1 MKRMKYALLA
11 AALTVASVAAVP
23 ASDSEAAVK
32 GTWKQDSKGWWVA
45 YSKGYAK
52 SEWFN
57 GYWIKKDGYWDG
69 VSKKATWKKDSK
81 GWWFGYKGWYAKNQW
96 QKIDGS
102 WYYFDKQGYMA
113 ADEFIKGDYVN
124 KNGAWDGSSKKARWQ
139 KDSKGWWYGYKGW
152 YAKSRWWKID
162 GTWYYFDSEGYMAAD
177 EFVGGYYLNK
187 NGAYVPGKYLWRK
200 GTGAD
205 AKKQWFGVNKDKC
218 VKNGWYTIN
227 QQRYY
232 FDKDGWL
239 VTWDVREVDGKV
251 YGFDSEGHEKPITK
265 VALGKTVEAK
275 VVFDLADKKAAA
287 EDMNAFLVVAT
298 KENEKK
304 YMDFDGVKKL
314 VKNENGAI
322 TVDGKKLTDYV
333 ATYSKT
339 SVTVESSGSVDR
351 LFAGLKITGT
361 TSASYVKSV
370 TFGDVKFDGFNIQ
383 DGKVYFQVAGTYYRC
398 LFDVDKKVG
407 YFLTDVTKETFY
419 NTLVSAKVFD
429 SAATKTYT
437 EAFPAK

>member
-1 MKRMKYALLA
+1 
-11 AALTVASVAAVP
+11 
-23 ASDSEAAVK
+23 
-32 GTWKQDSKGWWVA
+32 
-45 YSKGYAK
+45 
-52 SEWFN
+52 
-57 GYWIKKDGYWDG
+57 
-69 VSKKATWKKDSK
+69 
-81 GWWFGYKGWYAKNQW
+81 
-96 QKIDGS
+96 
-102 WYYFDKQGYMA
+102 MA
-113 ADEFIKGDYVN
+113 ADEFI
-124 KNGAWDGSSKKARWQ
+124 
-139 KDSKGWWYGYKGW
+139 
-152 YAKSRWWKID
+152 
-162 GTWYYFDSEGYMAAD
+162 
-177 EFVGGYYLNK
+177 GGYYLNK
-187 NGAYVPGKYLWRK
+187 DGAYVPGKYLWRK

-227 QQRYY
+227 QKRYY

-239 VTWDVREVDGKV
+239 ATWDVREVDGKV

-265 VALGKTVEAK
+265 VALGKTVEAE

-304 YMDFDGVKKL
+304 YMNFDGVKKL

-339 SVTVESSGSVDR
+339 SVAVKSSGSVDR

-370 TFGDVKFDGFNIQ
+370 TLGNVKFDGFNIQ
-383 DGKVYFQVAGTYYRC
+383 NGKVFFQVAGTYYRC

-407 YFLTDVTKETFY
+407 YFLTDVTKENFY
-419 NTLVSAKVFD
+419 NTLATAGVFD
-429 SAATKTYT
+429 SAATQVETV
-437 EAFPAK
+437 AFPAK